1 MSWFKQRYN
10 RDTLKSIICLL
21 MNPNW
26 KNYLLSKNALF
37 DNDTDIVFPSPE
49 REGNKR
55 IYPIAHLG
63 VLTIAG
69 SDAAKF
75 LQGQITCNINDITD
89 IRSSL
94 GALCN
99 PKGRAITTFL
109 LVKNADAFLMILP
122 QELLASVKK
131 RLQMYVLRSKVTL
144 TDSSDELCLIG
155 LYDEASQ
162 PGEVPEQR
170 FAISSQENIVV
181 NLQNRNLIIA
191 GADNAQALWE
201 KQVKLGFQP
210 EDSAQ
215 WRYLD
220 IISGIPWITAETSE
234 EFIPQMLNLDKLGG
248 ISFNKGCY
256 TGQEIVARTHYLG
269 KAKREMFLAECDALA
284 TPEPNSTI
292 IDDSTGT
299 EQSVGKV
306 LYAQN
311 GQNTC
316 KMLVILQISDTN
328 AYNLRLK
335 NHNQDKLTLLTV

>member
-1 MSWFKQRYN
+1 
-10 RDTLKSIICLL
+10 

-26 KNYLLSKNALF
+26 KNFLLTENAIF
-37 DNDTDIVFPSPE
+37 NNDTDIVFPSSGH
-49 REGNKR
+49 EGNKR

-63 VLTIAG
+63 VVTVAG
-69 SDAAKF
+69 IDAAKF

-89 IRSSL
+89 IKSSL
-94 GALCN
+94 GAICN

-109 LVKNADAFLMILP
+109 LVKNANAFLMILP

-131 RLQMYVLRSKVTL
+131 RLQMYVLRSAVTL

-155 LYDEASQ
+155 CDSGLQSDDD
-162 PGEVPEQR
+162 PEHC
-170 FAISSQENIVV
+170 FATSRQENIIV
-181 NLQNRNLIIA
+181 NFQSRSLIIA
-191 GADNAQALWE
+191 RADHAQTFWSEQL
-201 KQVKLGFQP
+201 KLGFQP

-220 IISGIPWITAETSE
+220 IISGVPWLTAATSE

-269 KAKREMFLAECDALA
+269 KAKREMFLAECDTLVS
-284 TPEPNSTI
+284 PEPNSII
-292 IDDSTGT
+292 IDDSTGM
-299 EQSVGKV
+299 EQSIGKV

-311 GQNTC
+311 RRNSC
-316 KMLVILQISDTN
+316 KMLIVLQVSDTN
-328 AYNLRLK
+328 TYNLRLK
-335 NHNQDKLTLLTV
+335 DYNQDKITLLTV